1 MDVDLDKLV
10 PDVAFDSADVVG
22 QGDELAE
29 QRARLGLAAPTP
41 AVALR
46 YAQAREWLNA
56 HWGPRL
62 GGPWRPPPPVSK
74 PAVAAH
80 GEPAGP
86 RRITNLPAVPGRTG
100 NLNIRARGH
109 VSDDADDYGPDAV
122 QRAHWA
128 IVENDRRLQNRRRWA
143 ARNNPAA

>member
-1 MDVDLDKLV
+1 MPEDDD
-10 PDVAFDSADVVG
+10 G

-41 AVALR
+41 AAALR
-46 YAQAREWLNA
+46 HAQAREWLNT
-56 HWGPRL
+56 HWGPRSS
-62 GGPWRPPPPVSK
+62 PWRPPQPVPRS
-74 PAVAAH
+74 AAAAG

-86 RRITNLPAVPGRTG
+86 RRITNLPAVPGRMG

-122 QRAHWA
+122 QRTHWE
-128 IVENDRRLQNRRRWA
+128 IVANDRRLQNRRRWT